1 MAIRCQYRY
10 FWLSGR
16 NNFWRTFEWIFQ
28 GKNLYTISIALF
40 SGDLVAILSAFG
52 WGTFA
57 AASVLTIAIGLAWKL
72 ATTRAACIA
81 IISSLVM
88 NLSLKVFNV
97 TIPFD
102 FAPGAVA
109 LMVSLT
115 LFFGIS
121 LLSELPRIDA
131 DVDGCIS

>member
-1 MAIRCQYRY
+1 
-10 FWLSGR
+10 
-16 NNFWRTFEWIFQ
+16 
-28 GKNLYTISIALF
+28 
-40 SGDLVAILSAFG
+40 
-52 WGTFA
+52 
-57 AASVLTIAIGLAWKL
+57 
-72 ATTRAACIA
+72 
-81 IISSLVM
+81 M

-97 TIPFD
+97 TMPFD
-102 FAPGAVA
+102 FDPGAVA